1 METERELLDAIRK
14 GERAAMRRLY
24 DRYSKYAMAIGL
36 RYIPNRDDMRDVL
49 QDSFVKI
56 ITNIGHFDY
65 RGEGSLKSWVS
76 RIVANRAIDHIRE
89 HERLPFTEEKPDDV
103 IDEEPDVGEVPP
115 DLLDAMIGQLPAN
128 YRVVLNLFV
137 FEQLSHREISQQ
149 LGISEQNS
157 ALLFFRA
164 KKMLQQMIFLRC
176 IRWLLC
182 FLSQNS
188 KQPQK
193 KLLVRCQLLQQI

>member
-1 METERELLDAIRK
+1 
-14 GERAAMRRLY
+14 MRRLY
-24 DRYSKYAMAIGL
+24 DRSSKYAMAIGL

-76 RIVANRAIDHIRE
+76 RIVANRAIDYVRE
-89 HERLPFTEEKPDDV
+89 HERLQFTGEMPVDV
-103 IDEEPDVGEVPP
+103 IDSEPDVGEVPP
-115 DLLDAMIGQLPAN
+115 DLLDAMIGQLPAK

-157 ALLFFRA
+157 AMLFFRA
-164 KKMLQQMIFLRC
+164 KKMLQQMIVEYK
-176 IRWLLC
+176 
-182 FLSQNS
+182 N
-188 KQPQK
+188 KQ
-193 KLLVRCQLLQQI
+193 RI

>member
-89 HERLPFTEEKPDDV
+89 HMRQSFAEEMPDDV
-103 IDEEPDVGEVPP
+103 IDPEPDVGEVPP

-157 ALLFFRA
+157 AMLFFRA
-164 KKMLQQMIFLRC
+164 KKMLQQMIVEYK
-176 IRWLLC
+176 
-182 FLSQNS
+182 N
-188 KQPQK
+188 KQ
-193 KLLVRCQLLQQI
+193 RI

>member
-1 METERELLDAIRK
+1 
-14 GERAAMRRLY
+14 MRRLY

-56 ITNIGHFDY
+56 ITNIGNFDY

-115 DLLDAMIGQLPAN
+115 DLLDAMIGQLPAK
-128 YRVVLNLFV
+128 YRRKL
-137 FEQLSHREISQQ
+137 
-149 LGISEQNS
+149 
-157 ALLFFRA
+157 
-164 KKMLQQMIFLRC
+164 
-176 IRWLLC
+176 
-182 FLSQNS
+182 FLS
-188 KQPQK
+188 
-193 KLLVRCQLLQQI
+193 

>member
-1 METERELLDAIRK
+1 VETERDLLDAIRK

-56 ITNIGHFDY
+56 ITNIGRFDY

-76 RIVANRAIDHIRE
+76 RIVANQAIDHIRE
-89 HERLPFTEEKPDDV
+89 HERLLFAEEMPDDV
-103 IDEEPDVGEVPP
+103 IDPEPDVGEVPP
-115 DLLDAMIGQLPAN
+115 DVLDGMIGQLPAN

-149 LGISEQNS
+149 LGINENNS
-157 ALLFFRA
+157 AMLFFRA
-164 KKMLQQMIFLRC
+164 KKALQKMMIEYK
-176 IRWLLC
+176 
-182 FLSQNS
+182 N
-188 KQPQK
+188 KQQ
-193 KLLVRCQLLQQI
+193 RI

>member
-76 RIVANRAIDHIRE
+76 RIVANRAIDYVRE
-89 HERLPFTEEKPDDV
+89 HERLQFTGEMPVDV
-103 IDEEPDVGEVPP
+103 IDSEPDVGEVPP

-149 LGISEQNS
+149 LGISERNS

-164 KKMLQQMIFLRC
+164 KKMLQQMIVEYK
-176 IRWLLC
+176 
-182 FLSQNS
+182 N
-188 KQPQK
+188 KQ
-193 KLLVRCQLLQQI
+193 RI

>member
-1 METERELLDAIRK
+1 METERELIGAIRK

-36 RYIPNRDDMRDVL
+36 RYIPNRDEMRDVL

-56 ITNIGHFDY
+56 ITNIDHFDY

-89 HERLPFTEEKPDDV
+89 HMRQPFAEEMPDDV
-103 IDEEPDVGEVPP
+103 IDPEPDVGEVPP
-115 DLLDAMIGQLPAN
+115 DVLDEMIGQLPAN

-149 LGISEQNS
+149 LGISERNS
-157 ALLFFRA
+157 TTLFFRA
-164 KKMLQQMIFLRC
+164 KK
-176 IRWLLC
+176 
-182 FLSQNS
+182 
-188 KQPQK
+188 
-193 KLLVRCQLLQQI
+193 LLQKMIIEYKNKQQRI

>member
-1 METERELLDAIRK
+1 
-14 GERAAMRRLY
+14 MRRLY

-89 HERLPFTEEKPDDV
+89 HERLPFTEEKPADV

-115 DLLDAMIGQLPAN
+115 DLLDAMIGQLPAK

-157 ALLFFRA
+157 AMLFFRA
-164 KKMLQQMIFLRC
+164 KKMLQQMIVEYK
-176 IRWLLC
+176 
-182 FLSQNS
+182 N
-188 KQPQK
+188 KQ
-193 KLLVRCQLLQQI
+193 RI

>member
-1 METERELLDAIRK
+1 METERELLDALRK

-36 RYIPNRDDMRDVL
+36 RYIPNRDEMRDVL
-49 QDSFVKI
+49 QDCFVKI
-56 ITNIGHFDY
+56 ITNIDHFDY

-89 HERLPFTEEKPDDV
+89 HERQPFAEEMPDDV
-103 IDEEPDVGEVPP
+103 IDPEPDVGEVPP
-115 DLLDAMIGQLPAN
+115 EVLDEMIGQLPTN

-149 LGISEQNS
+149 LGISERNS
-157 ALLFFRA
+157 TTLFFRA
-164 KKMLQQMIFLRC
+164 KK
-176 IRWLLC
+176 
-182 FLSQNS
+182 
-188 KQPQK
+188 
-193 KLLVRCQLLQQI
+193 LLQKMIIEYKNKQQRI

>member
-1 METERELLDAIRK
+1 METERELLDALRK

-36 RYIPNRDDMRDVL
+36 RYIPNRDEMRDVL

-56 ITNIGHFDY
+56 ITNIDHFDY

-89 HERLPFTEEKPDDV
+89 HVRLPFTEEKPDDV

-115 DLLDAMIGQLPAN
+115 DLLDAMIGQLPAK

-157 ALLFFRA
+157 AMLFFRA
-164 KKMLQQMIFLRC
+164 KKMLQQMIVEYK
-176 IRWLLC
+176 
-182 FLSQNS
+182 N
-188 KQPQK
+188 KQ
-193 KLLVRCQLLQQI
+193 RI